1 MPNECENVL
10 EIEDMSDDLRQYL
23 NQNLFSFENMNPP
36 AAVVSQNGGWDIIEA
51 QNNAWSTKW
60 DLDEEEQDECRKA
73 LLEHST
79 CQFITAWSPPLN
91 AILALSTKFP
101 DDKFKLHYYE
111 PGFQA
116 GGTLSIHAGYFEEDL
131 LDFDDDE
138 AVIQFLQD
146 CLGYQDEDTKMRV

>member
-1 MPNECENVL
+1 MPNDCENVL
-10 EIEDMSDDLRQYL
+10 EIEAMSDDLRQYL
-23 NQNLFSFENMNPP
+23 TQSLFSFEKMNPP
-36 AAVVSQNGGWDIIEA
+36 AAIVSQNGGWDIIEA

-60 DLDEEEQDECRKA
+60 DLDEETQQECSA
-73 LLEHST
+73 SLLEHGV

-111 PGFQA
+111 PGFQL

-138 AVIQFLQD
+138 AVIRFLVD
-146 CLGYQDEDTKMRV
+146 GLGYQMEDAEARV